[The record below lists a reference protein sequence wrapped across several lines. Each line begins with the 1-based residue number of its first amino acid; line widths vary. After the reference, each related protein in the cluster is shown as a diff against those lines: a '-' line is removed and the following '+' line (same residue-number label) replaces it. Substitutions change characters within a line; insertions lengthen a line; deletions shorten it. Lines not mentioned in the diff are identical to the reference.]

1 MKIVFSIILV
11 LISAVAVA
19 EPDQV
24 QFDDISYNLVFTDKT
39 GGTITNEYVREGESL
54 EEWSTLFAV
63 REFQNQSS
71 VKNPIQA
78 VIDSTRQYMALP
90 PKGLPSGDAST
101 DKEMIL
107 VLWLVAPDQSY
118 YEYDLY
124 RFIYTG
130 DKVISYQYAQ
140 RLPFSKNLDV
150 SAEIK
155 VQPRRIDELANMNVM
170 VNHGDEASNK
180 SIHPTANASAD

>member
-1 MKIVFSIILV
+1 MKIALSIIFV
-11 LISAVAVA
+11 LISMAAVA

-24 QFDDISYNLVFTDKT
+24 RFDGILYNLVFTDKSD
-39 GGTITNEYVREGESL
+39 GTTTTEYVREGESL
-54 EEWSTLFAV
+54 GEWSTLFAV

-71 VKNPIQA
+71 LKKPIQA

-90 PKGLPSGDAST
+90 PEGLPSGGVST
-101 DKEMIL
+101 HREMIL
-107 VLWLVAPDQSY
+107 VLWLVAPDQTY

-130 DKVISYQYAQ
+130 GKVISYQYAQ

-150 SAEIK
+150 SREMR
-155 VQPRRIDELANMNVM
+155 VQPQRIDELANMNVTNSKGDGGIK
-170 VNHGDEASNK
+170 NHPN
-180 SIHPTANASAD
+180 